1 LGNWERPFR
10 RESLVTLVAKLKTV
24 GRNGDREAW
33 GLDQAGMSKGSDSAR
48 DCKAKVYFSL

>member
-1 LGNWERPFR
+1 
-10 RESLVTLVAKLKTV
+10 VTLVAKLKTV